1 MLKIYDTSH
10 NAIGHIYKYK
20 DLKIE
25 SDVKTG
31 DQTLSFTY
39 MARHH
44 EICEEYYVETQDAE
58 YVIKEKSVSTDG
70 FLSFTAVL
78 NLEELEAKPWT
89 TFSVKDSTI
98 ADAAR
103 LALAGSGWTVGESTV
118 TKKRNAG
125 IIQTNTLGIIQ
136 KLCTAFMCEVVYD
149 TKKKTVSFYEEVGQD
164 KGTFFLTGLN
174 LKRLERKSS
183 SYDYYTRIIPIGQ
196 NGLTIESV
204 NNGKNYLENYQYTGK
219 VKTYIWKDESYTDA
233 AALKEDAQAKLK
245 DLSKPEVSYS
255 ADIINLAK
263 QKAVYHD
270 FSFALGDT
278 ITLIDA
284 ATGIREKQRIIK
296 LTQYPQ
302 NPAKDECELANK
314 IPSFE
319 ETQEKLRAAQEIIN
333 TLVDDE
339 GRYTGTISV
348 SDILHFDDGV
358 AGSEAVGSLSAGL
371 SEVKLT
377 VGLIET
383 NYIKTEEA
391 ELKFATIESLKTT
404 NAEVGNIK
412 GKYAEFESTVTDELA
427 ANKAMID
434 DLESDYGDFKRLST
448 DKFSAQEAAIT
459 ELESDY
465 GDFKK
470 LTADD
475 FSAQDAAIK
484 NLEVNKLDAHEA
496 SITYAQIESLEAA
509 EARIETLEAGKVIA
523 DELIAKKADI
533 DLANVNNAWI
543 QNGIL
548 IDGSI
553 GEAAIHDGAIT
564 NAKIADATIEAA
576 KIKSI
581 NADTIDAG
589 TIKTERLIITG
600 PDGQD
605 SIVKAINMANGVAEA
620 EVNSEKIQAASIEVI
635 DLAAFEAK
643 IAGFDMS
650 GNAIY
655 SGKESIKDPNS
666 GIYISTT
673 GIGMGDG
680 RLIGRNESPLQAYAD
695 GSFSLV
701 GKNSSFDFNTVTGEL
716 NIEATSLKISAK
728 SVATKEEL
736 DQVRDE
742 ISTLLRIESSRGTIF
757 KNDQVAT
764 VLSAVIYHGKKRITD
779 FKTMQETFGSQ
790 AYLQWK
796 WQRLDDDSFG
806 VISSSD
812 SRFRD
817 KGFTFTL
824 SPEDVD
830 TKVTFMCE
838 LIV

>member
-58 YVIKEKSVSTDG
+58 YVVKEKSVSTDG

-89 TFSVKDSTI
+89 TFSIKDSTI

-136 KLCTAFMCEVVYD
+136 KLCTAFMCEVVYN

-204 NNGKNYLENYQYTGK
+204 NNGKNYLENYQYTSK

-263 QKAVYHD
+263 QKAGYHD

-296 LTQYPQ
+296 LIQYPQ
-302 NPAKDECELANK
+302 NPEKDECELANK

-391 ELKFATIESLKTT
+391 ELKFATIESLKAT
-404 NAEVGNIK
+404 NAEVGNVK

-427 ANKAMID
+427 ANKAMLD
-434 DLESDYGDFKRLST
+434 NLESDHGDFKRLST
-448 DKFSAQEAAIT
+448 DKFSAQ
-459 ELESDY
+459 
-465 GDFKK
+465 
-470 LTADD
+470 
-475 FSAQDAAIK
+475 DAAIK
-484 NLEVNKLDAHEA
+484 KLETDKLDVHEA
-496 SITYAQIESLEAA
+496 SITYAQTESLEAA
-509 EARIETLEAGKVIA
+509 EARIETLEAGKDIT

-581 NADTIDAG
+581 NANTIDTG
-589 TIKTERLIITG
+589 TIKTKRLIITG

-620 EVNSEKIQAASIEVI
+620 EVNSEKIQAASIEVV
-635 DLAAFEAK
+635 DFAAFEAK

-650 GNAIY
+650 SNAIY
-655 SGKESIKDPNS
+655 SGKEFIKDPNS

-680 RLIGRNESPLQAYAD
+680 HLTGRNESPLQAYAD
-695 GSFSLV
+695 GSFRLA
-701 GKNSSFDFNTVTGEL
+701 GKNSLFDFNTVTSEL
-716 NIEATSLKISAK
+716 NIEATSLKISSK

-779 FKTMQETFGSQ
+779 FKTMQETFGPQ

-817 KGFTFTL
+817 NGFTFTL

>member
-1 MLKIYDTSH
+1 MALSNDLVSQFVKATKDNTKSKAGSTCYGTVVMQGNTRYVRLDGSDLLTPATSTINAKNGERVTVLIKNHSATITGNITSPGATTGDVKEVH
-10 NAIGHIYKYK
+10 NMVLDIETVVADKANIK
-20 DLKIE
+20 DLDVEKGRIDTLV
-25 SDVKTG
+25 SDNVT
-31 DQTLSFTY
+31 
-39 MARHH
+39 
-44 EICEEYYVETQDAE
+44 
-58 YVIKEKSVSTDG
+58 IKER
-70 FLSFTAVL
+70 LSASEADIT
-78 NLEELEAKPWT
+78 NLTVDNA
-89 TFSVKDSTI
+89 TI
-98 ADAAR
+98 
-103 LALAGSGWTVGESTV
+103 
-118 TKKRNAG
+118 
-125 IIQTNTLGIIQ
+125 
-136 KLCTAFMCEVVYD
+136 
-149 TKKKTVSFYEEVGQD
+149 
-164 KGTFFLTGLN
+164 KGTLTA
-174 LKRLERKSS
+174 
-183 SYDYYTRIIPIGQ
+183 Q
-196 NGLTIESV
+196 N
-204 NNGKNYLENYQYTGK
+204 
-219 VKTYIWKDESYTDA
+219 
-233 AALKEDAQAKLK
+233 AK
-245 DLSKPEVSYS
+245 
-255 ADIINLAK
+255 
-263 QKAVYHD
+263 
-270 FSFALGDT
+270 
-278 ITLIDA
+278 ID
-284 ATGIREKQRIIK
+284 
-296 LTQYPQ
+296 
-302 NPAKDECELANK
+302 N
-314 IPSFE
+314 
-319 ETQEKLRAAQEIIN
+319 
-333 TLVDDE
+333 
-339 GRYTGTISV
+339 
-348 SDILHFDDGV
+348 
-358 AGSEAVGSLSAGL
+358 
-371 SEVKLT
+371 
-377 VGLIET
+377 
-383 NYIKTEEA
+383 
-391 ELKFATIESLKTT
+391 
-404 NAEVGNIK
+404 
-412 GKYAEFESTVTDELA
+412 
-427 ANKAMID
+427 
-434 DLESDYGDFKRLST
+434 LESDYGDFKRLST
-448 DKFSAQEAAIT
+448 DKFSAQDASIKKLESDTGDFKKLTTDKFSAQEAVIT

-470 LTADD
+470 LTADN

-496 SITYAQIESLEAA
+496 SIIYAQIESLEAA

-680 RLIGRNESPLQAYAD
+680 HLTGRNESPLQAYAD
-695 GSFSLV
+695 GSFRLV

-817 KGFTFTL
+817 NGFTFTL